1 MKYSIVRHQFLIF
14 ALIFLA
20 VSILLRSLF
29 VNEEKNQQQYAH
41 HVEEKIN
48 GQLDIIHQELAQI
61 GQHIQSLQ
69 KFSFTNLSIKTK
81 YPFYI
86 FNRGSLFYWSDF
98 KFIPDY
104 NSIAG
109 DYDYRYVTLKSGQ
122 YVSHKIIVE
131 KGGTVFEL
139 YSFLPIVSQSKI
151 DNSYIESGFN
161 SDIFSN
167 TSLSI
172 KAFSS
177 TQDVDIHT
185 KTGNYLFSIDF
196 LRGFHYNPSINKVL
210 VVGLIVIA
218 LVLTLIYLNQRIQ
231 RFVWQGRVTNAF
243 FLLVLGL
250 VGIRGIMLFYDFPF
264 NMTEANL
271 FNSRYFAS
279 SSINPSFGDLLLNNI
294 ALCVIVYF
302 VAKHMIRL
310 KVYKSI
316 KSWQETKRML
326 YAVLLVTLSYATLYF
341 EFYIIRTLYFHS
353 QWSLDI
359 TSSISFPSFKIFS
372 LFIFFMNAVMYF
384 LVAHTIF
391 KLLVQLVKGQRLHLS
406 IAFGLG
412 TLFFIT
418 IAHLMGFFFSIVLL
432 VNLVYFC
439 LLYLFNLPSSL
450 NGVSYNTVLYFF
462 MSALA
467 SAVVGASAVYIFEQV
482 KDINAKNQFANQL
495 LIDNDI
501 RGEYLLAEAADKIRN
516 DIFIKNRLYSP
527 FYSKEIIEQKIRR
540 VYLNNYLDRYD
551 IQVYLFNA
559 QGRSYNYQ
567 IPGLSVFIDAFVHR
581 QYETDYS
588 GIYFINEASLSALKR
603 YLVFIDI
610 NRYGSNVGYIVLDL
624 RLKKIIPNAV
634 YPELIVDKRFVQ
646 PDGEENYSYGIFQQ
660 GTLINNAGTFNYQ
673 KDFNETLLK
682 KDILFNEGIVF
693 HGHHHLGVR
702 GSGGKTIIVSSMV
715 YPLRNVLA
723 NFSFLFLVLVFTT
736 SMIILINTFY
746 VGKGRVQ
753 LNFAGKIQ
761 LYLNL
766 AFFLPLL
773 IVSVTTLSLISSSY
787 KKDIIQ
793 RYNKK
798 AESISTNIVN
808 SLDGYKNNQFGREQL
823 SNELAQIARFSE
835 SDINLFSINGRL
847 ITTSQ
852 PTIYENDLLSE
863 YINPEALA
871 IIKEQKNDQVIL
883 EEQVGSLLYKSAYV
897 AVKSFETGELMGILS
912 IPFFE
917 SQYELEEEIIEIMAS
932 IMNVFTLIFIIILL
946 VSYLASKVLT
956 YPLKYITQKIR
967 RTSLATYNEPL
978 VWHSKDEIGLL
989 IGEYNRMLENLE
1001 ESKKALSQ
1009 SEKESAWREMAKQVA
1024 HEIKNPLTPM
1034 KLTLQHLKRVLY
1046 EKKEAD
1052 KETVDK
1058 SINTLLQQIDT
1069 LSDIATSFS
1078 SFAKMPTPKQEP
1090 FEIIAVLK
1098 RTVMLFENE
1107 KGASVNF
1114 NYTKEEVYVEGDK
1127 QLMGRIFS
1135 NLIINGIQS
1144 VPASR
1149 AARIDIVLE
1158 VNDIGMVVISFADN
1172 GEGIADMIQDK
1183 VFVPNFS
1190 TKYAGSGIGLAIA
1203 KRGIEHAGGTIWF
1216 ETKAAKGTVFFIA
1229 LPVMKMK

>member
-1 MKYSIVRHQFLIF
+1 MKYRIVKHQFLIF
-14 ALIFLA
+14 SLILLV
-20 VSILLRSLF
+20 VSVLLRSLF
-29 VNEEKNQQQYAH
+29 VNEKRNQQQYAH
-41 HVEEKIN
+41 NIEEKVN
-48 GQLDIIHQELAQI
+48 HQLDIIHQDLNKVA
-61 GQHIQSLQ
+61 QHIQSLQ
-69 KFSFTNLSIKTK
+69 KFSFTDLQVNTT

-86 FNRGSLFYWSDF
+86 FNRGTLFYWSDF
-98 KFIPDY
+98 IFIPEY

-109 DYDYRYVTLKSGQ
+109 DYDYRYMSLKSGQ
-122 YVSHKIIVE
+122 YVSHKVIVE
-131 KGGTVFEL
+131 KAGTVFEL
-139 YSFLPIVSQSKI
+139 YSFLPILSQNKI

-161 SDIFSN
+161 RTIFSN
-167 TSLSI
+167 TNLSI

-177 TQDVDIHT
+177 SEGIDIQSDA
-185 KTGNYLFSIDF
+185 GEYLFSIEF
-196 LRGFHYNPSINKVL
+196 LRGFHYNPFINKSLVAGLL
-210 VVGLIVIA
+210 VVA
-218 LVLTLIYLNQRIQ
+218 LVFMLIYLNQRIQ
-231 RFVWQGRVTNAF
+231 RFVGQGKVMTAF
-243 FLLVLGL
+243 FVLLLGL
-250 VGIRGIMLFYDFPF
+250 SGVRGVMLLYDFPF
-264 NMTEANL
+264 NMTEADL
-271 FNSRYFAS
+271 FNARYFAS
-279 SSINPSFGDLLLNNI
+279 SIINPSLGDLLLNNLVLF
-294 ALCVIVYF
+294 AIVYF
-302 VAKHMIRL
+302 VAKHAVQLRVF
-310 KVYKSI
+310 KRI
-316 KSWQETKRML
+316 KGWLEIKRML
-326 YAVLLVTLSYATLYF
+326 VALALVVLSYAALYF

-359 TSSISFPSFKIFS
+359 TSSITFSSFKIFS

-384 LVAHTIF
+384 LVSHTIF
-391 KLLVQLVKGQRLHLS
+391 KLLIQLIKGQFFSLS
-406 IAFGLG
+406 LVFGLG
-412 TLFFIT
+412 TLLFVT
-418 IAHLMGFFFSIVLL
+418 AAHLLGFYFIIVLI
-432 VNLVYFC
+432 VNFSYFS
-439 LLYLFNLPSSL
+439 LLYLFKLPSSL
-450 NGVSYNTVLYFF
+450 NGISYNTVLYFF

-467 SAVVGASAVYIFEQV
+467 SAVVGASAVYLFEQMKNV
-482 KDINAKNQFANQL
+482 NAKNQFANQL

-501 RGEYLLAEAADKIRN
+501 RGEYLLAEASGKIRD

-559 QGRSYNYQ
+559 QGRPYNYQ
-567 IPGLSVFIDAFVHR
+567 IPGFSVFIDAFAHR
-581 QYETDYS
+581 QYETDYP

-610 NRYGSNVGYIVLDL
+610 NRYGSTVGYIVLDL

-646 PDGEENYSYGIFQQ
+646 PEGEENYSYGIFQN
-660 GTLINNAGTFNYQ
+660 GTLINNAGVFNYQ
-673 KDFNETLLK
+673 KDFNEELLK
-682 KDILFNEGIVF
+682 KEDLFNEGIVF
-693 HGHHHLGVR
+693 RGHHHLGVK
-702 GSGGKTIIVSSMV
+702 GSGGKTIIVSSVV

-723 NFSFLFLVLVFTT
+723 NFSFLFLILVFTT

-746 VGKGRVQ
+746 VGKGRVH
-753 LNFAGKIQ
+753 LNFASKIQ

-773 IVSVTTLSLISSSY
+773 IVSVTTLSLVSSSY

-798 AESISTNIVN
+798 AESISTNIVS
-808 SLDGYKNNQFGREQL
+808 SLDNYTNNQFGREQL
-823 SNELAQIARFSE
+823 SNELAQIARYSE
-835 SDINLFSINGRL
+835 SDINLFSTNGRL

-871 IIKEQKNDQVIL
+871 IIKEQKNDRVIL
-883 EEQVGSLLYKSAYV
+883 EEKVGSLPYKSAYV

-917 SQYELEEEIIEIMAS
+917 SQYELEEEIIDIMAS
-932 IMNVFTLIFIIILL
+932 IMNVFTFIFIIILL
-946 VSYLASKVLT
+946 VSYLASRVLT
-956 YPLKYITQKIR
+956 YPLKYITHKIR

-978 VWHSKDEIGLL
+978 VWHSNDEIGLL
-989 IGEYNRMLENLE
+989 VGEYNRMLENLE
-1001 ESKKALSQ
+1001 ESKMALFQ

-1034 KLTLQHLKRVLY
+1034 KLTLQHLKRILY

-1052 KETVDK
+1052 QETVDK

-1098 RTVMLFENE
+1098 RTVMLFDNE
-1107 KGASVNF
+1107 KDAQVNLE
-1114 NYTKEEVYVEGDK
+1114 YTHEEVYVEGDK

-1144 VPASR
+1144 VPSSR
-1149 AARIDIVLE
+1149 IANIDIAL
-1158 VNDIGMVVISFADN
+1158 DIKDGVATISFTDN
-1172 GEGIADMIQDK
+1172 GEGIAEAIKDK

-1216 ETKAAKGTVFFIA
+1216 ETKAGVGTSFFIA
-1229 LPVMKMK
+1229 LPVMR